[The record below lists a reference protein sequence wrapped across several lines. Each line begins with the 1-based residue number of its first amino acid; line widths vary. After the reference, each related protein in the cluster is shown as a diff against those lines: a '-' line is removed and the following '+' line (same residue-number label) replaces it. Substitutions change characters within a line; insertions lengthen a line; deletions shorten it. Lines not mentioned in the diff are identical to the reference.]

1 LTSLE
6 IHLPS
11 KELPG
16 VGLRR
21 RCVALFPVSRTNWE
35 GVGVQPDV
43 AVTPDAALDRAR
55 RLALSAIAANAAA
68 PDDRDTAREALGKLF
83 SASAK

>member
-1 LTSLE
+1 
-6 IHLPS
+6 
-11 KELPG
+11 
-16 VGLRR
+16 
-21 RCVALFPVSRTNWE
+21 LFPVTRTNWE